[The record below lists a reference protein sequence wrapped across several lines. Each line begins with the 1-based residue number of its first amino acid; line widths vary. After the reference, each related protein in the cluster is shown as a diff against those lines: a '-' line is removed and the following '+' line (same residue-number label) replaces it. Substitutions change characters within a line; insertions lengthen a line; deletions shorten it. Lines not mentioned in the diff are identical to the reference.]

1 MDTFPFFK
9 VVAYASLV
17 TLEVNLTESPRLIT
31 FIVLIEEYQDIRG
44 KFSFSKMRKLLSE
57 KENSSPDLLLH
68 GHP

>member
-1 MDTFPFFK
+1 M
-9 VVAYASLV
+9 
-17 TLEVNLTESPRLIT
+17 LENLPQKIT